1 MYAMYSIGFISLA
14 DLDSWEQ
21 GYSPITIS
29 CSSYATESDLSSCSV
44 SNSYSY
50 SSCVSSSL
58 SCASPKAIRC
68 YSELHYSHYIIIL
81 FSC

>member
-1 MYAMYSIGFISLA
+1 MYTMYSIGFISLT

-44 SNSYSY
+44 STSYSYSY
-50 SSCVSSSL
+50 SSCISSSSL
-58 SCASPKAIRC
+58 NCASPKAIRC
-68 YSELHYSHYIIIL
+68 YSEPCI
-81 FSC
+81 